1 MITID
6 AKPEA
11 VGFDPARTAVLVI
24 DMQNDFG
31 AAGGMFDRAGIDISG
46 ISAAA
51 AATEPV
57 LRAAR
62 QAGMPVIYL
71 KMAHTPDLS
80 DVGPADGPH
89 LIKHRRF
96 GVGDEIAAP
105 TGDPGR
111 VLVDG
116 TWNTEILD
124 ELAPEPGDLVVL
136 KHRYSGFFETDLDE
150 ILVKLDTKYL
160 VVTGCTTSVCVEST
174 VRDATFRDYSCI
186 LLEDCAAEPIGAGMS
201 RTNHEASLTVIETL
215 FGWVSTSSAILGAF
229 AQPPSGR

>member
-6 AKPEA
+6 ARPEA

-31 AAGGMFDRAGIDISG
+31 AVGGMFDRAGIDISG
-46 ISAAA
+46 ISEAA
-51 AATEPV
+51 AATVPV

-62 QAGMPVIYL
+62 KAGIPVIYL
-71 KMAHTPDLS
+71 RMAHAPDLS

-89 LIKHRRF
+89 LLKHRHL
-96 GVGDEIAAP
+96 GIGDEIVAP

-124 ELAPEPGDLVVL
+124 ELAPEPGDRVVL
-136 KHRYSGFFETDLDE
+136 KHRYSGFFETDLDDV
-150 ILVKLDTKYL
+150 LAKLNVRHL

-174 VRDATFRDYSCI
+174 IRDATFRDYSCI
-186 LLEDCAAEPIGAGMS
+186 LLEDCAAEPIGAGLS

-215 FGWVSTSSAILGAF
+215 FGWVSTSSAILAALADGE
-229 AQPPSGR
+229 